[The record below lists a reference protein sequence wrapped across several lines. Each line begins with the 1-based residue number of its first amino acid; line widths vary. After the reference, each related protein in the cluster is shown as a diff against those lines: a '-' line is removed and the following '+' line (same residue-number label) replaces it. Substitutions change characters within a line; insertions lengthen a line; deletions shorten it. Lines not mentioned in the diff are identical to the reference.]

1 MAEPLFLP
9 SSGIG
14 SSPESLSRQPFPSCF
29 LGSAPGTLSC
39 LLLAP
44 SLVLPATSLRDF
56 PRCIFLY
63 RVCSSLIL
71 SLPPPASS
79 RAPFSP
85 LFPSVLPRILA
96 CAFHAGFHMDCFLL
110 LCFVF
115 LFLLFFFF
123 LVYLLGCKKKINI
136 SFVVPLSTRSI
147 AAIFIRN
154 FPERVGRNGDDA
166 GISTKPQTSINPY
179 LL

>member
-110 LCFVF
+110 LCFCFLYFCFFMKNKYICWVVKRKLIF
-115 LFLLFFFF
+115 RLLFLCLPGASRLF
-123 LVYLLGCKKKINI
+123 
-136 SFVVPLSTRSI
+136 LSG
-147 AAIFIRN
+147 IFRK
-154 FPERVGRNGDDA
+154 G
-166 GISTKPQTSINPY
+166 
-179 LL
+179 

>member
-14 SSPESLSRQPFPSCF
+14 SSLESLSRQPFPSCF
-29 LGSAPGTLSC
+29 LGCAPGTLPC

-44 SLVLPATSLRDF
+44 SLILPATSLRDS

-96 CAFHAGFHMDCFLL
+96 CAFHAGSILKSNTPVYGLLFIIVFCFLIFAFFMKNKYICWVVKRKL
-110 LCFVF
+110 IFRL
-115 LFLLFFFF
+115 LFLCLPGASRLF
-123 LVYLLGCKKKINI
+123 
-136 SFVVPLSTRSI
+136 LSG
-147 AAIFIRN
+147 IFRK
-154 FPERVGRNGDDA
+154 G
-166 GISTKPQTSINPY
+166 
-179 LL
+179 

>member
-110 LCFVF
+110 LCFVLF
-115 LFLLFFFF
+115 SYFCFFMKNKYICWVVKRKLIFRLLFLCLPGASRLF
-123 LVYLLGCKKKINI
+123 
-136 SFVVPLSTRSI
+136 LSG
-147 AAIFIRN
+147 IFRK
-154 FPERVGRNGDDA
+154 G
-166 GISTKPQTSINPY
+166 
-179 LL
+179 

>member
-115 LFLLFFFF
+115 LFLLFMKNKYICWVVKRKLIFRLLF
-123 LVYLLGCKKKINI
+123 LCLPGASRL
-136 SFVVPLSTRSI
+136 FLSG
-147 AAIFIRN
+147 IFRK
-154 FPERVGRNGDDA
+154 G
-166 GISTKPQTSINPY
+166 
-179 LL
+179 

>member
-44 SLVLPATSLRDF
+44 SLVLPATSLRDS

-71 SLPPPASS
+71 SLPPPRVLARSLF
-79 RAPFSP
+79 APVPVCPPSHPRVRFSCRFYTEIKHP
-85 LFPSVLPRILA
+85 GLWIAFYYCVLFSY
-96 CAFHAGFHMDCFLL
+96 FCFFMKNKYICWVVKRKLIFRL
-110 LCFVF
+110 
-115 LFLLFFFF
+115 LFLCLPGASRLF
-123 LVYLLGCKKKINI
+123 
-136 SFVVPLSTRSI
+136 LSG
-147 AAIFIRN
+147 IFRK
-154 FPERVGRNGDDA
+154 G
-166 GISTKPQTSINPY
+166 
-179 LL
+179 

>member
-71 SLPPPASS
+71 SLPPPRPRALPFRPCSRLSSLASS
-79 RAPFSP
+79 RALFMPVSIWIAFYYCVLFS
-85 LFPSVLPRILA
+85 
-96 CAFHAGFHMDCFLL
+96 
-110 LCFVF
+110 
-115 LFLLFFFF
+115 
-123 LVYLLGCKKKINI
+123 YLLGCKKKINI

>member
-71 SLPPPASS
+71 SLPPPRPRALPFRPCSRLSSLASS
-79 RAPFSP
+79 RALFMPVSIWIAFYYCVLFSY
-85 LFPSVLPRILA
+85 F
-96 CAFHAGFHMDCFLL
+96 CFFMKNKYICWVVKRKLIFRL
-110 LCFVF
+110 
-115 LFLLFFFF
+115 LFLCLPGASRLF
-123 LVYLLGCKKKINI
+123 
-136 SFVVPLSTRSI
+136 LS
-147 AAIFIRN
+147 
-154 FPERVGRNGDDA
+154 

>member
-44 SLVLPATSLRDF
+44 SLVLPATSLRDS

-96 CAFHAGFHMDCFLL
+96 CAFHAGSILKSNTP
-110 LCFVF
+110 VYG
-115 LFLLFFFF
+115 LLF
-123 LVYLLGCKKKINI
+123 NI

-166 GISTKPQTSINPY
+166 GISTKPQTSVNPY

>member
-44 SLVLPATSLRDF
+44 SLVLPATSLRDS

-96 CAFHAGFHMDCFLL
+96 CAFHAGSILKSNTP
-110 LCFVF
+110 VYG
-115 LFLLFFFF
+115 LLFII
-123 LVYLLGCKKKINI
+123 V
-136 SFVVPLSTRSI
+136 FVVPLSTRSI

-166 GISTKPQTSINPY
+166 GISTKPQTSVNPY

>member
-71 SLPPPASS
+71 SLPPPRPRALPFRPCSRLSSLASS
-79 RAPFSP
+79 RALFMPVSIWIAFYYCVLFSY
-85 LFPSVLPRILA
+85 F
-96 CAFHAGFHMDCFLL
+96 CFFMKNKYICWVVKRKLIFRL
-110 LCFVF
+110 
-115 LFLLFFFF
+115 LFLCLPGASRLF
-123 LVYLLGCKKKINI
+123 Y
-136 SFVVPLSTRSI
+136 PE
-147 AAIFIRN
+147 

>member
-71 SLPPPASS
+71 SLPPPRPRALPFRPCSRLSSLASS
-79 RAPFSP
+79 RALFMPVSIWIAFYYCVLFSY
-85 LFPSVLPRILA
+85 F
-96 CAFHAGFHMDCFLL
+96 CFFMKNKYICWVVKRKLIFRL
-110 LCFVF
+110 
-115 LFLLFFFF
+115 LFLCLPGASRLF
-123 LVYLLGCKKKINI
+123 
-136 SFVVPLSTRSI
+136 LSG
-147 AAIFIRN
+147 IFRK
-154 FPERVGRNGDDA
+154 G
-166 GISTKPQTSINPY
+166 
-179 LL
+179 

>member
-115 LFLLFFFF
+115 LFLLFYEKI
-123 LVYLLGCKKKINI
+123 VYLLGCKKKINI